1 MKKVV
6 VITGA
11 SKGIGRELAFI
22 FAQKGFNLV
31 IASRSL
37 NLLKELGKEIE
48 EKHGVKVLAKSTDVG
63 KREECK
69 ELIDYAVDSLGSIDV
84 LINNAGI
91 GLYSPV
97 AEMKEEDLERVFY
110 VNFFGSFYCTKY
122 ALPYIKEA
130 GGSVINISSVAG
142 LIPVPF
148 MGGYSA
154 SKHAMNALSFTLAME
169 VKQEGVHVLTVCP
182 GVINTGFVA
191 SSLGNYRP
199 KFKVRGSDPS
209 KLAVKVYK
217 YYEKRKR
224 MLIYPWYYRLIIMS
238 YKIFPFIYETVSLK
252 LWKKRD

>member
-1 MKKVV
+1 MKKVG

-37 NLLKELGKEIE
+37 DLLRELGKGIE
-48 EKHGVKVLAKSTDVG
+48 EKYGVKVLAKSTDVG

-69 ELIDYAVDSLGSIDV
+69 ELIDYAVDSFGRIDV

-97 AEMKEEDLERVFY
+97 AEMREEDLEKVFY

-169 VKQEGVHVLTVCP
+169 IKREGVHVLTVCP

-191 SSLGNYRP
+191 SSLGDYRP
-199 KFKVRGSDPS
+199 KFKVKGTHPS
-209 KLAVKVYK
+209 KLAIKVYK

-224 MLIYPWYYRLIIMS
+224 MLIYPWYYRLMLAS
-238 YKIFPFIYETVSLK
+238 YRLFPFIYETVSLK
-252 LWKKRD
+252 LWNKRG

>member
-11 SKGIGRELAFI
+11 SKGIGRELAYV
-22 FAQKGFNLV
+22 FARKGFDLM

-48 EKHGVKVLAKSTDVG
+48 EKHGVKVLTKSTDVG

-69 ELIDYAVDSLGSIDV
+69 ELIDYTVDSFGRIDV

-97 AEMKEEDLERVFY
+97 AEMKEDDLEKVFY

-122 ALPYIKEA
+122 AFPYIKEA

-169 VKQEGVHVLTVCP
+169 IKREGVHVLTVCP

-199 KFKVRGSDPS
+199 KFKVRGTHPS
-209 KLAVKVYK
+209 KLAEKVYE
-217 YYEKRKR
+217 YYVKRKR
-224 MLIYPWYYRLIIMS
+224 LLIYPWYYRLILMS
-238 YKIFPFIYETVSLK
+238 YKLFPDIYGAISLRF
-252 LWKKRD
+252 WKKKS